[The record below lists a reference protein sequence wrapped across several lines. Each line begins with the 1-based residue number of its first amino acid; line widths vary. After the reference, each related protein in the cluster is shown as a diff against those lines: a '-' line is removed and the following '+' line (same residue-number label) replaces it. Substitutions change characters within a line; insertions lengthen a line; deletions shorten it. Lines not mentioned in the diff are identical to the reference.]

1 MFGVP
6 ANLDLSQL
14 KGKYLS
20 HIQMAQFDL
29 QFVFEG
35 GIRICVQGDWQ
46 LREPSGELIDWG
58 VDPPASREFYRVHL
72 LLDKTVTNFTVDPP
86 RSFTLYFDD
95 GLSLT
100 VFDSFQQFESF
111 QIWPAGIVV

>member
-14 KGKYLS
+14 IGDYLTA
-20 HIQMAQFDL
+20 IQLGQFDL
-29 QFVFEG
+29 QFKFG
-35 GIRICVQGDWQ
+35 SGISICVQGDWQ
-46 LREPSGELIDWG
+46 LRKASSELIDQA
-58 VDPPASREFYRVHL
+58 VDPPASREFYRVHR

-95 GLSLT
+95 GFSLT
-100 VFDSFQQFESF
+100 VFDSSQQFESF
-111 QIWPAGIVV
+111 QIWPRGIVV